1 MSTDLAT
8 FISSPIDLVAFVRHL
23 FTDSHEW
30 TTITWLFLRV
40 HAMYPIQYPI
50 QSIHLLVT
58 RLQLETITILS
69 YAELF
74 ETSSASSDTVSN
86 LFALTYLSSH
96 NPAAWTLLFR
106 AEYRASSLAI
116 LYGLSR
122 RSNLLDSVASCLE
135 NDRDF
140 VAFHETSVYLV
151 LYGDWR
157 VFLFNRNLVL
167 VTGLVLFEEN
177 IWRMIV

>member
-1 MSTDLAT
+1 MSEQQLLGC
-8 FISSPIDLVAFVRHL
+8 FFVPMQ
-23 FTDSHEW
+23 W
-30 TTITWLFLRV
+30 
-40 HAMYPIQYPI
+40 QYPI

-74 ETSSASSDTVSN
+74 ETSSVSSDTVSN

-96 NPAAWTLLFR
+96 NPAAWALLFR

-122 RSNLLDSVASCLE
+122 RNNLLDSVASCLE

-151 LYGDWR
+151 LYGYF
-157 VFLFNRNLVL
+157 FLTKIWSLLQAWCYLKKIFEGWLFKWY
-167 VTGLVLFEEN
+167 TVLFG
-177 IWRMIV
+177 

>member
-1 MSTDLAT
+1 MSEQQLPGC
-8 FISSPIDLVAFVRHL
+8 FFV
-23 FTDSHEW
+23 SMQW
-30 TTITWLFLRV
+30 
-40 HAMYPIQYPI
+40 QYPI

-96 NPAAWTLLFR
+96 NPAAWALLFR

-157 VFLFNRNLVL
+157 VFLFHRNLVL

>member
-1 MSTDLAT
+1 MQ
-8 FISSPIDLVAFVRHL
+8 
-23 FTDSHEW
+23 W
-30 TTITWLFLRV
+30 
-40 HAMYPIQYPI
+40 QYPI

-106 AEYRASSLAI
+106 AVRASSLAI

-135 NDRDF
+135 NGRDF

-157 VFLFNRNLVL
+157 VLLFNRNLVL
-167 VTGLVLFEEN
+167 VIDLVLFEEN
-177 IWRMIV
+177 IWRMIVWVIYGVVWLDVNFEIFMDWSIC